1 MSCKSQESCSNYF
14 FYVELY
20 IDFVKHFS
28 LNISHGKLSAS
39 LLPNYSNVFSQIS
52 QKFEELWKKTTTLLM
67 WMIWWKQ
74 SRFKIWWQTYVRGC
88 ISNFYGKKYW
98 NTFNLW
104 ELNQLWKNEATS
116 KFCLVEEVL
125 QHEYTWHIFSEHLTS
140 TARKN

>member
-14 FYVELY
+14 FYVELH

-28 LNISHGKLSAS
+28 LNISHWKLFAS

-74 SRFKIWWQTYVRGC
+74 SRFKIWWQT
-88 ISNFYGKKYW
+88 
-98 NTFNLW
+98 
-104 ELNQLWKNEATS
+104 
-116 KFCLVEEVL
+116 
-125 QHEYTWHIFSEHLTS
+125 
-140 TARKN
+140 